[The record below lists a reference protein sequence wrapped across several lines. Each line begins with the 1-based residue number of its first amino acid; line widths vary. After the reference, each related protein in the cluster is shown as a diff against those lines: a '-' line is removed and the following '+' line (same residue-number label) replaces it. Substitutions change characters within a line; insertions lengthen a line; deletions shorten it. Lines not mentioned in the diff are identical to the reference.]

1 MADQARRA
9 SIVVANAPVSYG
21 AFELTV
27 GIDPNV
33 PDGTGVLDE
42 VRDAGYQG
50 VDLGPVGYFG
60 LGSQLAD
67 RLAARQLG
75 LAGGYLE
82 LPYSDLE
89 AMTGAMPQL
98 DALLDTFDAVRN
110 RVPGPA
116 PRPTLAD
123 ASSDA
128 RRARPGQGVSDRSL
142 GLDADGWRRFA
153 DGLRLAVDRCRE
165 RGYEP
170 TFHHETGTYVEAPWE
185 IERMLDASDIG
196 LCLDTGHLLI
206 GGGDPVAAIRA
217 WGPRINQVH
226 LKDARRSVMASIVA
240 SGAPTSEIWEREVF
254 PPLGQGDLDADGV
267 LAELRR
273 IGYHGWLIVEQ
284 DSFPRTK
291 QRFEQAAAD
300 QRANRDFLRQRGL

>member
-1 MADQARRA
+1 MPDQAGRTT
-9 SIVVANAPVSYG
+9 IVVANAPVSYG

-33 PDGTGVLDE
+33 PDGVGVLDE
-42 VRDAGYQG
+42 VSEAGYQG

-82 LPYSDLE
+82 LPYSDPA

-98 DALLDTFDAVRN
+98 DALLDTFDAVRD

-142 GLDADGWRRFA
+142 GLDADGWRRFGE
-153 DGLRLAVDRCRE
+153 GLRLAVDRCRR
-165 RGYEP
+165 RGHEP

-185 IERMLDASDIG
+185 IERMLEVSDIG

-206 GGGDPVAAIRA
+206 GGGDPSEAIRA
-217 WGPRINQVH
+217 WGSRINQVH
-226 LKDARRSVMASIVA
+226 LKDARRSVMAAIVA

-267 LAELRR
+267 LADLRR
-273 IGYHGWLIVEQ
+273 IGYQGWLVVEQ

-300 QRANRDFLRQRGL
+300 QRANRAYLIERGL